1 MVSLENEY
9 FTWKQALKNAQEKLA
24 KMESLDVEKMTQEQ
38 LEARERVI
46 KGAKEEIKECEEML
60 EEIKEEL
67 VEFINNGGE
76 VSEKTKE
83 AINYFEPIRVDF
95 KIVSNRNDEVYIEGY
110 VNINDAEAEDVDWY
124 YYDAQGMA
132 TSQMFVEHNGVDG
145 FKGATDK
152 QKWEVEQFRGDYGED
167 AFWIDEVILQSDEDE
182 NKTHVR
188 ENLTLIIN
196 EGATFEVEICK
207 YEPLDFYT
215 NYSNAF
221 EIGRQY
227 FMTFKPKYNGESVV
241 DLIKEYL
248 EYGILEHPY
257 TYDMITANTP
267 KYNESP
273 ADFNKDSIA
282 MEVPKICFKWEDDY
296 EEDTVDD
303 ILSEFKDALESAYRK
318 ALIRE
323 VGVAGIASSMYEEKL
338 KKENSMEV
346 FNESGIQDFGN
357 AWEDTFEEEDL
368 WILYNLKSEDVE
380 KSVKDEWIEEED
392 YYEGYE

>member
-9 FTWKQALKNAQEKLA
+9 FTWKQMREKAEKNIA
-24 KMESLDVEKMTQEQ
+24 KMESLDVENMTQEQ

-83 AINYFEPIRVDF
+83 EINYFEQIRVDF
-95 KIVSNRNDEVYIEGY
+95 KIVSNRNPEVYTDGY
-110 VNINDAEAEDVDWY
+110 VDINDAEAEDTDWY
-124 YYDAQGMA
+124 YWNGSGYDSHRIIWHDG
-132 TSQMFVEHNGVDG
+132 VEIT
-145 FKGATDK
+145 GAT
-152 QKWEVEQFRGDYGED
+152 VEQSNEIAEFESDLM
-167 AFWIDEVILQSDEDE
+167 DEVDWTTDVILQSDEDE
-182 NKTHVR
+182 NRTYVR

-196 EGATFEVEICK
+196 EGASFEVEICK

-241 DLIKEYL
+241 NIIKEYL

-257 TYDMITANTP
+257 TYNTITANTP
-267 KYNESP
+267 KMNEDQ

-282 MEVPKICFKWEDDY
+282 MEVPKSCFEWEDDY
-296 EEDTVDD
+296 EEEMVDE

-318 ALIRE
+318 ALVRRI
-323 VGVAGIASSMYEEKL
+323 GVAGIASFMYEEKL
-338 KKENSMEV
+338 KTENDIKV
-346 FNESGIQDFGN
+346 FDQAHIQDFGN
-357 AWEDTFEEEDL
+357 AWEDTFEEEEL
-368 WILYNLKSEDVE
+368 WTLFNTTSEDVE
-380 KSVKDEWIEEED
+380 KAVKDEWKEQED